1 MLIMLGALIAQVWT
15 NPYTT
20 GALNAIEFCSLGFT
34 VLIMVCGMAFRVV
47 RATPCTPQC
56 HPSSFQLKHTH
67 WLFAFSHAQENLET
81 LSSLQSGEQLDLK
94 GSGSVLCTDEAM
106 QEYEDDPE
114 CQNIECQQ
122 MNRCGGMSVFLTH
135 FCIGLV
141 CVMALVSFATVHC
154 NALAFRC

>member
-1 MLIMLGALIAQVWT
+1 
-15 NPYTT
+15 
-20 GALNAIEFCSLGFT
+20 
-34 VLIMVCGMAFRVV
+34 
-47 RATPCTPQC
+47 
-56 HPSSFQLKHTH
+56 
-67 WLFAFSHAQENLET
+67 LFVFWHAQENLET

-106 QEYEDDPE
+106 QEYEDDPD

-122 MNRCGGMSVFLTH
+122 MNRCGGVSVFLTD